1 METTISQPNA
11 EMAPDMTDAVSL
23 LSAMPRPEQVRA
35 LEAEMLSLPQIDLQ
49 TEHLIHGGV
58 SVRTVFIPAGAVVT
72 GALTNLDNIC
82 IVCGDITATT
92 DDGPERLTGF
102 NVIPAG
108 KGFKRAVYAHSDT
121 FWTTVHRTDKTTREE
136 VEDEMT
142 DEAAMLQT
150 RRNGITYAAPELIGV

>member
-1 METTISQPNA
+1 MLPAIFQG
-11 EMAPDMTDAVSL
+11 
-23 LSAMPRPEQVRA
+23 MPSPEQVRA
-35 LEAEMLSLPQIDLQ
+35 LEAQILELPQVDLQ
-49 TEHLIHGGV
+49 TEQLIHGGV

-92 DDGPERLTGF
+92 DEGPIRLTGF

-108 KGFKRAVYAHSDT
+108 KGFKRAVVAHEDT
-121 FWTTVHRTDKTTREE
+121 FWTTVHRTDKATQQE

-150 RRNGITYAAPELIGV
+150 RRDGIEYVKPELIGG